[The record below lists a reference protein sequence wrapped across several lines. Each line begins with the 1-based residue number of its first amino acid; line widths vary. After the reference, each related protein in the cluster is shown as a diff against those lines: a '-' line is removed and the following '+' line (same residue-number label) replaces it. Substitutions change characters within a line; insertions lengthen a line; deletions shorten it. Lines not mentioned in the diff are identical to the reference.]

1 MAAGEITRLLG
12 EVRGGNRD
20 AESQLMEAIYPELRR
35 LAASLLRSE
44 RPGHTLQAT
53 ALVNEAYLRL
63 LGHTDLDWKN
73 RLHFFAAAAQSMRRI
88 LVDYARMRK
97 AAKRPGARQQVELTD
112 VLLISGGRLDDLIVV
127 DELLARLAQLD
138 ARQCRIVELR
148 FFGGLTEDEVAEVLG
163 IGVRTVSREWE
174 HARAWL
180 HGELNRARPGKS
192 TDHDTHVKG

>member
-1 MAAGEITRLLG
+1 MSAGEITRLLG
-12 EVRGGNRD
+12 EVRAGNRD
-20 AESQLMEAIYPELRR
+20 AESQLVEAVYPELRR
-35 LAASLLRSE
+35 LAGHLLQGE

-63 LGHTDLDWKN
+63 LGRADLDWKD
-73 RLHFFAAAAQSMRRI
+73 RVHFFAAAAQSMRRI

-112 VLLISGGRLDDLIVV
+112 VLLISDGRLDDLIAV
-127 DELLARLAQLD
+127 DELLTRLAQLD

-180 HGELNRARPGKS
+180 HGELNRPPGQIN
-192 TDHDTHVKG
+192 